1 MFHFLSYYR
10 QVGNDTNLI
19 QDAINLSLNLS
30 LGDALPSVSTTL
42 YPVHNASH
50 EETVETSVEAEPHP
64 SSSSA
69 VAAHKPK
76 SVRPAK
82 RLRSHLPW
90 MEVTGP
96 TVNPSGGGF
105 TAESN
110 ISIETKMIA

>member
-50 EETVETSVEAEPHP
+50 EETVEAEPQP

-69 VAAHKPK
+69 VTAHKPK